1 MNTPSAYLRLL
12 TLVFGLSSSLPMF
25 AQTAESATAATPTA
39 PAAQPDFGDHSSE
52 TLTTKAWEAL
62 TSKNYALVDAY
73 TSRCI
78 ELYADKAAEMQAKLT
93 NFAPTETAST
103 LWALNDVGTC
113 YYIRGQA
120 FEAQGKN
127 KEALAAYRKL
137 VDDFGFAQTWDTKGW
152 FWQPAGAAKQRV
164 QVLEFDTL

>member
-1 MNTPSAYLRLL
+1 MNTPSLSRFLL
-12 TLVFGLSSSLPMF
+12 TLVFGLFFSLSAF
-25 AQTAESATAATPTA
+25 AQTDSSASQAV
-39 PAAQPDFGDHSSE
+39 PAAPQPDYGDQSSS

-62 TSKNYALVDAY
+62 AAENYALVDAY

-78 ELYADKAAEMQAKLT
+78 ELYAAQAAEMQAER
-93 NFAPTETAST
+93 NGFASAETAST

-120 FEAQGKN
+120 FEAQGKT
-127 KEALAAYRKL
+127 KEALTAYRKL

>member
-1 MNTPSAYLRLL
+1 MKLSCVMNTPSISLRILA
-12 TLVFGLSSSLPMF
+12 LVFGFALSLPVC
-25 AQTAESATAATPTA
+25 AQTT
-39 PAAQPDFGDHSSE
+39 PAAEQPDFGNHSSE

-62 TSKNYALVDAY
+62 TAKNYAMVDAY
-73 TSRCI
+73 TAHCI
-78 ELYADKAAEMQAKLT
+78 ELYSAQAAEMQAGLT
-93 NFAPTETAST
+93 DFAPTATAST

-127 KEALAAYRKL
+127 KEALAAYQAL
-137 VDDFGFAQTWDTKGW
+137 VKDFGFAQTWDTKGW

-164 QVLEFDTL
+164 QVLEFETL